1 MNPDFSFEW
10 IADTELGL
18 YADLPYLEYNFE
30 PLPSGIEFTAELWI
44 FDFGGNSDYVT
55 VTDIVP

>member
-1 MNPDFSFEW
+1 MSPDFTFEW

-18 YADLPYLEYNFE
+18 YADLPDLEYNFE
-30 PLPSGIEFTAELWI
+30 PLESGVGFTAELWI

-55 VTDIVP
+55 VSDLVP